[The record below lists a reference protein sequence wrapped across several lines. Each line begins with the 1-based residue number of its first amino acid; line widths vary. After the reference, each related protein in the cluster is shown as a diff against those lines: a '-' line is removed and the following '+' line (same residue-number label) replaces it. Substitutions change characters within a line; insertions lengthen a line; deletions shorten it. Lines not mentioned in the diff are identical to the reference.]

1 MIFGFQARGGTA
13 PTLTTSAGYRRSAL
27 GGSPVADD
35 FHRYYD
41 HAEDG
46 EGELGLPAAP
56 AFRGQKLGKSRGA
69 RDTTTKKGHG
79 HLQSR
84 PSRGKR
90 PNEGRGHNDGMR
102 PMLASRPVSRQVLS
116 DLMDL
121 NLALKYD
128 KARKHGEA
136 RSQKERSHHHNN
148 RSTTTRKVGRRNDG
162 CAVGEKIRN
171 SEVVSIQPPS
181 NVYGVYAT
189 SRARHM

>member
-27 GGSPVADD
+27 GGSPVVDD
-35 FHRYYD
+35 FYRYRD
-41 HAEDG
+41 RAEDG

-69 RDTTTKKGHG
+69 RGTTKKGHG

-84 PSRGKR
+84 PGWGKR
-90 PNEGRGHNDGMR
+90 PNEGRGHNDGIG
-102 PMLASRPVSRQVLS
+102 PMLASRPASRQVLS

-136 RSQKERSHHHNN
+136 RPQKERSHHHNG
-148 RSTTTRKVGRRNDG
+148 STSATTSTRKAGRRNDG
-162 CAVGEKIRN
+162 CTAGEKI
-171 SEVVSIQPPS
+171 
-181 NVYGVYAT
+181 T
-189 SRARHM
+189 KL

>member
-13 PTLTTSAGYRRSAL
+13 PTLTTSTAGYRRSAL
-27 GGSPVADD
+27 GESPVVDD

-41 HAEDG
+41 HAKDG

-56 AFRGQKLGKSRGA
+56 AFRGQKLGKGRGA
-69 RDTTTKKGHG
+69 RGTTKKGHA

-84 PSRGKR
+84 PDRGKR
-90 PNEGRGHNDGMR
+90 PNEGGVNNDGMG
-102 PMLASRPVSRQVLS
+102 PMRASRPASRQVLS

-136 RSQKERSHHHNN
+136 RPQKERSHHHNG
-148 RSTTTRKVGRRNDG
+148 STTRKVGRKND
-162 CAVGEKIRN
+162 ARASGE
-171 SEVVSIQPPS
+171 
-181 NVYGVYAT
+181 
-189 SRARHM
+189 

>member
-27 GGSPVADD
+27 GGSPVVDD
-35 FHRYYD
+35 FHRYRD
-41 HAEDG
+41 RAEDG

-69 RDTTTKKGHG
+69 RGTTKKGHG

-84 PSRGKR
+84 PGRGRR
-90 PNEGRGHNDGMR
+90 PNEGRGHNDGMG
-102 PMLASRPVSRQVLS
+102 PMLASRPASRQVLS

-136 RSQKERSHHHNN
+136 RPQKERSHHHNGST
-148 RSTTTRKVGRRNDG
+148 STTTRKAGRRNDG
-162 CAVGEKIRN
+162 CTAGEKI
-171 SEVVSIQPPS
+171 
-181 NVYGVYAT
+181 T
-189 SRARHM
+189 KL